1 VATEGHYSPGFGQV
15 QSDRGLICTG
25 AAPHIDRRPRGR
37 RLLQFRLLV
46 GKIGPQRD
54 LIKGSKTF
62 FGTIVQR
69 DPD

>member
-1 VATEGHYSPGFGQV
+1 MRHPRLVRHSRLV
-15 QSDRGLICTG
+15 RHLCLV
-25 AAPHIDRRPRGR
+25 RRPRER